1 MTHDEHMLTPDQ
13 VRDRV
18 ASAATRT
25 VEPGRVSVLERLQQ
39 ERDTSARLADQVNE
53 MGEELA
59 DLREEN
65 AGLKVENQELRA
77 RLERETPARHEDR
90 DLLEAHLAL
99 VERVRDLHHRIDIAE
114 GEITSLI
121 HDPDAN
127 GETRVDGIARTVD
140 ELADRIQ
147 ALEGEAA

>member
-53 MGEELA
+53 LGEEA
-59 DLREEN
+59 AR
-65 AGLKVENQELRA
+65 LRA
-77 RLERETPARHEDR
+77 ENNRLKA
-90 DLLEAHLAL
+90 
-99 VERVRDLHHRIDIAE
+99 
-114 GEITSLI
+114 
-121 HDPDAN
+121 
-127 GETRVDGIARTVD
+127 
-140 ELADRIQ
+140 ELAEAKKDAMCWYMTRQWHHADTIGRIEESATQ
-147 ALEGEAA
+147 AMKGK

>member
-25 VEPGRVSVLERLQQ
+25 VETGRVSVLERLQQ

-77 RLERETPARHEDR
+77 RLERETPARHED
-90 DLLEAHLAL
+90 LLEAHLAL
-99 VERVRDLHHRIDIAE
+99 VERVRGLHRRIDIAE

>member
-1 MTHDEHMLTPDQ
+1 MTFDEHMLTPDQ

-77 RLERETPARHEDR
+77 RLLERETPARHED
-90 DLLEAHLAL
+90 LLEAHLAL
-99 VERVRDLHHRIDIAE
+99 AERVRGLHRRIDIAE

-121 HDPDAN
+121 HDPDLN
-127 GETRVDGIARTVD
+127 GEARADGITRAVD
-140 ELADRIQ
+140 ELADRVQ

>member
-25 VEPGRVSVLERLQQ
+25 VETGRVSVLERLQQ

-77 RLERETPARHEDR
+77 RLLERETPARHE

-99 VERVRDLHHRIDIAE
+99 VERVRGLHRRIDIAE
-114 GEITSLI
+114 GEITSLF
-121 HDPDAN
+121 HDPDLN
-127 GETRVDGIARTVD
+127 GEARADGITRAVD
-140 ELADRIQ
+140 ELADRVQ

>member
-53 MGEELA
+53 LGEELA

-77 RLERETPARHEDR
+77 RHRPTSIDDLVDFVVGRILDHLGED
-90 DLLEAHLAL
+90 DTDE
-99 VERVRDLHHRIDIAE
+99 EDE
-114 GEITSLI
+114 G
-121 HDPDAN
+121 
-127 GETRVDGIARTVD
+127 
-140 ELADRIQ
+140 
-147 ALEGEAA
+147 

>member
-53 MGEELA
+53 LGEEVATLRA
-59 DLREEN
+59 ENAALRE
-65 AGLKVENQELRA
+65 ADKRLRD
-77 RLERETPARHEDR
+77 RLLHAPTPPSIATVRHED
-90 DLLEAHLAL
+90 LAEAHQNLAIL
-99 VERVRDLHHRIDIAE
+99 VHDLIRRHNMLEEDVTR
-114 GEITSLI
+114 LY
-121 HDPDAN
+121 HDPQINA
-127 GETRVDGIARTVD
+127 TRTP
-140 ELADRIQ
+140 
-147 ALEGEAA
+147 GEAA